1 MKNIISILLGV
12 TLFLNAYS
20 NTFYIDPIN
29 GSNSGTGTVSSPWKT
44 LEEVINANLIES
56 KSFVTPYDPTN
67 PQLIVK
73 NPGAPIQAG
82 DTLMLYSGLHGNI
95 DIVNYINDQ
104 NIYLINAPGNTPV
117 VKKLHIQA
125 GKNWVFQGIDISS
138 EPYGV
143 YLNDKLVFLETHDW
157 QGPVSNITIKNC
169 NLYSTETA
177 WTDATDWVTK
187 ASDGI
192 YIKADSINIIN
203 NNLLNIRFGIQMVG
217 DNIFTSGNNIT
228 NFSGDGIRLVGSNNI
243 VEKNII
249 KNCYDV
255 DSNHDD
261 GIQSFTT
268 GGLTVDNNI
277 VRQNIILNF
286 EDPNQPLLGNLQ
298 GIGCFDGPYNN
309 WNVEN
314 NLIIVNH
321 WHGISFYGATN
332 STIINNTVLDPI
344 PDDAIGPSWI
354 KTEDDGSFITLNC
367 VVKNNVTNT
376 ISVTAN
382 TSVGNNTTLQTL
394 SDYASNFVDYSAFD
408 FHLLQTSPLI
418 DAADN
423 AIAPS
428 VDLEGNTRPSGAFAD
443 IGAYEYQYPIS
454 IENIE
459 NQSLKIYPNPFVNY
473 IEIEGIIGNS
483 EINIYDENGRLI
495 QKFNSITMPSKLD
508 LNELNNGLYFLETT
522 NKLNNT
528 KQTKIL
534 VKSNN

>member
-495 QKFNSITMPSKLD
+495 QKFNSITTPSKLD

>member
-217 DNIFTSGNNIT
+217 DNIFTSGNNII

-354 KTEDDGSFITLNC
+354 KTEDDGSFFTLNC

-495 QKFNSITMPSKLD
+495 QKFNSITTPSKLD

-528 KQTKIL
+528 KQKY
-534 VKSNN
+534 